1 MRNRGTILAWLVVFG
16 LSVFAVPAIA
26 AEKTKINFVL
36 DWIVG
41 GRHAGWFAALHK
53 GYFADEGLDVTISR
67 GFGSGRGIKRMVAGK
82 ADISFNDIATAILA
96 RAKTGAPIKAVSVS
110 YAKHPSA
117 IFTHKRFNILKPKD
131 LEGVT
136 LADSAGST
144 NRALF
149 PALAKLA
156 GFDDSKVKWALVAP
170 NAKMSI
176 FVAGNVQGTMFYNM
190 QLPIMQLKT
199 AGTGGVNMMEFG
211 DYLKL
216 YSNGILVTDS
226 FLESNPGVVKRFV
239 KAALKGWEFTFE
251 NPDEA
256 VRLLLKDHPLLTPA
270 VSKTEALIVRDLM
283 LSPEARKHGLGY
295 MDEGKMRQTRDIMLK
310 FNNVNATVPLKDIYT
325 NAFLPSSN

>member
-1 MRNRGTILAWLVVFG
+1 MRNRGTLLACLVAFG
-16 LSVFAVPAIA
+16 LSGFAIPVIA

-41 GRHAGWFAALHK
+41 GRHAGWFAALK
-53 GYFADEGLDVTISR
+53 NGYFADEGLDVTISR

-96 RAKTGAPIKAVSVS
+96 RAKTGAAIKAVSVS

-117 IFTHKRFNILKPKD
+117 IFTHKRFKILTPKD
-131 LEGVT
+131 LEGAT

-144 NRALF
+144 NRLLF
-149 PALAKLA
+149 PAFAKLA

-176 FVAGNVQGTMFYNM
+176 FMAGKVQGTLFYNM
-190 QLPIMQLKT
+190 QLPVMQKKA
-199 AGTGGVNMMEFG
+199 AGTGGVNMIEFG
-211 DYLKL
+211 DYMKL

-226 FLESNPGVVKRFV
+226 FLKSNPDVVRRFV
-239 KAALKGWEFTFE
+239 KAALKGWEFSFKD
-251 NPDEA
+251 PDKA
-256 VRLLLKDHPLLTPA
+256 VKMLMTDHPLLNPA
-270 VSKTEALIVRDLM
+270 IAKSEALIVKNLM

-295 MDEGKMRQTRDIMLK
+295 MDEGKMRQTRDTMLK
-310 FNNVNATVPLKDIYT
+310 LFNVKATVALKDIYT
-325 NAFLPSSN
+325 NAFLPSSK

>member
-1 MRNRGTILAWLVVFG
+1 MRNRGTILACLVAFG
-16 LSVFAVPAIA
+16 LSGFAIPAIA

-41 GRHAGWFAALHK
+41 GRHAGWFAALK
-53 GYFADEGLDVTISR
+53 NGYFADEGLDVTISR

-96 RAKTGAPIKAVSVS
+96 RAKTGAAIKAVSVS

-117 IFTHKRFNILKPKD
+117 IFTHKRFKILKPKD
-131 LEGVT
+131 LEGAT

-144 NRALF
+144 NRLLF
-149 PALAKLA
+149 PAFAKLA

-176 FVAGNVQGTMFYNM
+176 FMAGKVQGTLFYSM
-190 QLPIMQLKT
+190 QLPVMQKKA
-199 AGTGGVNMMEFG
+199 AGTGGVNMIEFG

-226 FLESNPGVVKRFV
+226 FLKSNPDVVRRFV
-239 KAALKGWEFTFE
+239 KAALKGWEFSFK
-251 NPDEA
+251 NPDKA
-256 VRLLLKDHPLLTPA
+256 IKMLLTDHPLLNPA
-270 VSKTEALIVRDLM
+270 IAKAEALIVKDLM
-283 LSPEARKHGLGY
+283 LSPEALKHGLGY

-310 FNNVNATVPLKDIYT
+310 LFNVKATVALKDIYT
-325 NAFLPSSN
+325 NAFLPSSK

>member
-1 MRNRGTILAWLVVFG
+1 MRNRGTILACLVAFG
-16 LSVFAVPAIA
+16 LSGFAIPAIA

-41 GRHAGWFAALHK
+41 GRHAGWFAALK
-53 GYFADEGLDVTISR
+53 NGYFADEGLDVTISR

-96 RAKTGAPIKAVSVS
+96 RAKTGAAIKAVSVS

-117 IFTHKRFNILKPKD
+117 IFTHKRFKILKPKD

-144 NRALF
+144 NRLLF
-149 PALAKLA
+149 PAFAKLA

-176 FVAGNVQGTMFYNM
+176 FMAGKVQGTLFYNM
-190 QLPIMQLKT
+190 QLPVMQKKA
-199 AGTGGVNMMEFG
+199 AGTGGVNMIEFG

-226 FLESNPGVVKRFV
+226 FLKSNPDVVRRFV
-239 KAALKGWEFTFE
+239 KAALKGWEFSFKD
-251 NPDEA
+251 PDKA
-256 VRLLLKDHPLLTPA
+256 VKMLMTDHPLLNA
-270 VSKTEALIVRDLM
+270 AIAKAEALIVKDLM

-310 FNNVNATVPLKDIYT
+310 LFNVKATVALKDIYT
-325 NAFLPSSN
+325 NAFLPSSK

>member
-1 MRNRGTILAWLVVFG
+1 MRNRGTILACLVAFG
-16 LSVFAVPAIA
+16 LSGFAIPAIA

-41 GRHAGWFAALHK
+41 GRHAGWFAALK
-53 GYFADEGLDVTISR
+53 NGYFADEGLDVTISR

-96 RAKTGAPIKAVSVS
+96 RAKTGAAIKAVSVS

-117 IFTHKRFNILKPKD
+117 IFTHKRFKILKPKD
-131 LEGVT
+131 LEGAT

-144 NRALF
+144 NRLLF
-149 PALAKLA
+149 PAFAKLA

-176 FVAGNVQGTMFYNM
+176 FMAGKVQGTLFYNM
-190 QLPIMQLKT
+190 QLPVMQKKA
-199 AGTGGVNMMEFG
+199 AGTGGVNMIEFG

-226 FLESNPGVVKRFV
+226 FLKSNPDVVRRFV
-239 KAALKGWEFTFE
+239 KAALKGWEFSFKD
-251 NPDEA
+251 PDKA
-256 VRLLLKDHPLLTPA
+256 VKMLMTDHPLLNA
-270 VSKTEALIVRDLM
+270 AIAKAEALIVKDLM

-310 FNNVNATVPLKDIYT
+310 LFNVKATVALKDIYT
-325 NAFLPSSN
+325 NAFLPSSK

>member
-1 MRNRGTILAWLVVFG
+1 MRNRGTILACLVAFG
-16 LSVFAVPAIA
+16 LSGFAIPAIA

-41 GRHAGWFAALHK
+41 GRHAGWFAALK
-53 GYFADEGLDVTISR
+53 NGYFADEGLDVTISR

-96 RAKTGAPIKAVSVS
+96 RAKTGAAIKAVSVS

-117 IFTHKRFNILKPKD
+117 IFTHKRFKILKPKD
-131 LEGVT
+131 LEGAT

-144 NRALF
+144 NRLLF
-149 PALAKLA
+149 PAFAKLA

-176 FVAGNVQGTMFYNM
+176 FMAGKVQGTLFYNM
-190 QLPIMQLKT
+190 QLPVMQKKA
-199 AGTGGVNMMEFG
+199 AGTGGVNMIEFG

-226 FLESNPGVVKRFV
+226 FLKSNPDVVRRFV
-239 KAALKGWEFTFE
+239 KAALKGWEFSFK
-251 NPDEA
+251 NPDKA
-256 VRLLLKDHPLLTPA
+256 IKMLLTDHPLLNPA
-270 VSKTEALIVRDLM
+270 IAKAEALIVKDLM
-283 LSPEARKHGLGY
+283 LSPEALKHGLGY
-295 MDEGKMRQTRDIMLK
+295 MDEGKMRQTRDIMLNL
-310 FNNVNATVPLKDIYT
+310 FNVKATVALKDIYT
-325 NAFLPSSN
+325 NAFLPSSK

>member
-1 MRNRGTILAWLVVFG
+1 MRNRGTILACLVAFG
-16 LSVFAVPAIA
+16 LSGFAIPAIA

-41 GRHAGWFAALHK
+41 GRHAGWFAALK
-53 GYFADEGLDVTISR
+53 NGYFADEGLDVTISR

-96 RAKTGAPIKAVSVS
+96 RAKTGAAIKAVSVS

-117 IFTHKRFNILKPKD
+117 IFTHKRFKILKPKD
-131 LEGVT
+131 LEGAT

-144 NRALF
+144 NRLLF
-149 PALAKLA
+149 PAFAKLA

-176 FVAGNVQGTMFYNM
+176 FMAGKVQGTLFYNM
-190 QLPIMQLKT
+190 QLPVMQKKA
-199 AGTGGVNMMEFG
+199 AGTGGVNMIEFG

-226 FLESNPGVVKRFV
+226 FLKSNPDVVRRFV
-239 KAALKGWEFTFE
+239 KAALKGWEFSFK
-251 NPDEA
+251 NPDKA
-256 VRLLLKDHPLLTPA
+256 IKMLLTDHPLLNPA
-270 VSKTEALIVRDLM
+270 IAKAEALIVKDLM
-283 LSPEARKHGLGY
+283 LSPEALKHGLGY

-310 FNNVNATVPLKDIYT
+310 LFNVKATVALKDIYT
-325 NAFLPSSN
+325 NAFLPSSK